1 MKTLVLLFALFCLGP
16 CSPPAIAQVER
27 PFAPQFGSALAPP
40 APVPAD
46 RRLLDALERIER
58 RLASAEASLE
68 RIERDLRSRPR

>member
-1 MKTLVLLFALFCLGP
+1 MRIVCLLSVLFVLGP
-16 CSPPAIAQVER
+16 CSPALAQVER